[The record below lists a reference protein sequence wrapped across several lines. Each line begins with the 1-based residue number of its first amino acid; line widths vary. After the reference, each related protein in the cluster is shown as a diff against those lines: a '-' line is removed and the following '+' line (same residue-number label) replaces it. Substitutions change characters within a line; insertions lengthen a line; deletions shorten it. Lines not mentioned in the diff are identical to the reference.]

1 MASSMCVDG
10 TRTSWWCAA
19 PTTRPRNSRQRWR
32 GWPGCVPDARSQW
45 DSSPPARMARRWPCS
60 LRRRPTPPRTW
71 QMKWRR
77 EFRSARGSGPHT
89 WSCFHRAR
97 CRAPAAESSDGARRA
112 PSGWPTR
119 FRRPKRSPPQGY
131 WRRRHTET
139 YATPARGWHGG
150 RPTRRRLPRSD
161 RTIAMY
167 WATTTIDAPSRGVP
181 SPAPLTANGVRLRPT
196 LLGLS
201 SAHPPFEVTMQ
212 ESWDLLFQ
220 HMSPPVSFARR
231 IIESTTVQKR
241 HIMWDPDMLPQV
253 CAMLT
258 GDRMAAHAGAV
269 LDVASRSVSQA
280 IVGFDKGHI
289 GSFVM
294 ACSTGYVNP
303 GPDLLL
309 AKELG
314 LRSDLRRTFIGHMG
328 CYAALNV
335 IKVAMDSVAAR
346 PDELVI
352 CNCTELSSAHVRNS
366 PMPEEDPM
374 ESLIT
379 QALFGD
385 GTVSW
390 SLGRG
395 DPVPATPHRAALRPA
410 RDDEFEHRK
419 PVVLDDAGRRRTG
432 RAAGKHRRLSGQAP
446 ATAGTVRRRYHPLGN
461 SPGRPEDPAGA
472 GKTVGVAARPI
483 TGELG
488 CPGQRRKLRLGNG
501 AARARKHPAHR

>member
-1 MASSMCVDG
+1 M
-10 TRTSWWCAA
+10 
-19 PTTRPRNSRQRWR
+19 
-32 GWPGCVPDARSQW
+32 
-45 DSSPPARMARRWPCS
+45 
-60 LRRRPTPPRTW
+60 
-71 QMKWRR
+71 
-77 EFRSARGSGPHT
+77 
-89 WSCFHRAR
+89 
-97 CRAPAAESSDGARRA
+97 
-112 PSGWPTR
+112 
-119 FRRPKRSPPQGY
+119 
-131 WRRRHTET
+131 
-139 YATPARGWHGG
+139 
-150 RPTRRRLPRSD
+150 
-161 RTIAMY
+161 IAMFGP
-167 WATTTIDAPSRGVP
+167 TTTIDAPSGCVP
-181 SPAPLTANGVRLRPT
+181 APAPLTANRVRLRPT

-212 ESWDLLFQ
+212 ESWELLFQ
-220 HMSPPVSFARR
+220 HMSPPIPFARR

-241 HIMWDPDMLPQV
+241 HIMWEPEMLPQA

-269 LDVASRSVSQA
+269 LEVASRSVNQA
-280 IVGFDKGHI
+280 IEGFDKGHI

-366 PMPEEDPM
+366 PMPDEDPM

-385 GTVSW
+385 ASVSMLMGSAPEGAGTQFLRTHTEQLYDQHEMMSLNIGNQSFWMTLAGGVPDALRENIDGFLVKLLQPLGLSAGDVTHWGIHPGGPKILRVLGKQLALQPGQLRASW
-390 SLGRG
+390 DVLANAGNCASATVLLVLENILRIDKPRRG
-395 DPVPATPHRAALRPA
+395 DYG
-410 RDDEFEHRK
+410 
-419 PVVLDDAGRRRTG
+419 VLLAFG
-432 RAAGKHRRLSGQAP
+432 
-446 ATAGTVRRRYHPLGN
+446 
-461 SPGRPEDPAGA
+461 PGLTIEGA
-472 GKTVGVAARPI
+472 VIRF
-483 TGELG
+483 
-488 CPGQRRKLRLGNG
+488 
-501 AARARKHPAHR
+501 